1 MMQRQKQTS
10 AVSMMGAI
18 ALSLSTIACAPVA
31 FDAATNASFDDGQN
45 DLYSNFFKLGVSQ
58 IEFSQ
63 PQLEANDTQVSFQ
76 VVLPNGSHIADL
88 KKNDFDV
95 LENGRAIP
103 GFQLK
108 SNSKKIEQAV
118 DIVFAVDI
126 TGSMEPTIESAKMRL
141 INFVNKSRANGH
153 HTRMCLVTF
162 GDFTVKKCDRFY
174 DNNPKDPKTEPQVKE
189 LISEISKLQ
198 AIRGINDPG
207 GYDLNENP
215 MRALIDAA
223 GSPWKDK
230 SERFLIMITDDGFL
244 YSPGNSGDVGSLAP
258 RYTEVLNA
266 LRTSQMKV
274 FAATPSLSGYNQRFG
289 GSPGIVEASLGEWFN
304 FNGLINGT
312 ITLDTILNRIIDR
325 VQTNYL
331 VEYRIDETMG
341 FDPTVPLAD
350 RKIEITLKDG
360 RTASVIFQTVQSN
373 LPNGRAAYKKKFK
386 IASGD
391 GSGNGTGKRISKKSV
406 KVLVN
411 GVRSQSFVLNDEGEV
426 EFEQAPPALS
436 KIEAY
441 YQYESIKD
449 SLNISNIFIKG
460 DLVQSEAEILITLND
475 IPVAKA
481 DYSLVKT
488 LEGDYSI
495 RLSEQVMSESDPYR
509 IREFEG
515 LKVRVILNAVTKLQ
529 SKLQ

>member
-1 MMQRQKQTS
+1 MRELKQTF
-10 AVSMMGAI
+10 AVSRIGVLAV
-18 ALSLSTIACAPVA
+18 SLSMLACAPVA
-31 FDAATNASFDDGQN
+31 FDATTVASSDDGLN

-58 IEFSQ
+58 IEFNQ

-76 VVLPNGSHIADL
+76 VVLPNGSHVTDL
-88 KKNDFDV
+88 KKNDFEV
-95 LENGRAIP
+95 FENGRSIP

-141 INFVNKSRANGH
+141 ISFVNKSRANGH

-174 DNNPKDPKTEPQVKE
+174 DNNPKDPKTEAQVKE

-223 GSPWKDK
+223 GSPWQEK

-244 YSPGNSGDVGSLAP
+244 YSPGNSGDVGPLAP

-266 LRTSQMKV
+266 LQTSQMKV
-274 FAATPSLSGYNQRFG
+274 FAATPSLAGYNRRFG

-304 FNGLINGT
+304 FNGLINGS

-331 VEYRIDETMG
+331 VDYKIDESMG

-350 RKIEITLKDG
+350 RKIEIKLKDG
-360 RTASVIFQTVQSN
+360 RTASVVVQTVQSN

-386 IASGD
+386 ISGGD
-391 GSGNGTGKRISKKSV
+391 SSGKRIHKKSL

-411 GVRSQSFVLNDEGEV
+411 GVRTNSFVLNQEGEV
-426 EFEQAPPALS
+426 EFDQAPPAMA

-441 YQYESIKD
+441 FQYENIKD
-449 SLNISNIFIKG
+449 SLNLSNIIIKG
-460 DLVQSEAEILITLND
+460 ALIESDADIVITLNG
-475 IPVAKA
+475 ILIAKE

-495 RLSEQVMSESDPYR
+495 RLSESVLSEDDPYR

-515 LKVRVILNAVTKLQ
+515 LKVRVIQNAVTKLQ
-529 SKLQ
+529 SNLQ